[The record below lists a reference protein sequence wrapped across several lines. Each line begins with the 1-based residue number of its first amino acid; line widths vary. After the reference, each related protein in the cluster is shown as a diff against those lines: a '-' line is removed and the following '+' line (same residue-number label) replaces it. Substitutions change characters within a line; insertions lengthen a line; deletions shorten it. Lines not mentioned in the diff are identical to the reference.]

1 MDLNGRMSPCSTLQN
16 SAFFPWEFWRSGQY
30 QCKHNSDE
38 SPGRFLLRM
47 RLKLVMDWVSEDSG
61 KRKHDQS
68 IITWLRIGHSWGK
81 MPWYTIREN
90 KSSQMSSYRGS
101 WWHSNSREASAET
114 EPLLQCRDHGIK
126 RNMGGGNGDAQSNLK
141 ERPFKSVDTFKKLHG
156 IQNQTGKGNY
166 LVWPAVRH
174 LEVKMSSWHGLD
186 KPFPKTRPRC
196 FVQQIKGTVLRWPC
210 RHNTVSGTGHNPGTS
225 SEQNPL
231 QPNPDKSHALQL
243 TE

>member
-1 MDLNGRMSPCSTLQN
+1 MGWQVELLITSRTELWAPVSMNGPQQKDVAMQHAAKLS
-16 SAFFPWEFWRSGQY
+16 FFYWEFWRSGQY

-47 RLKLVMDWVSEDSG
+47 RLKLVMDRVSEDSG

-126 RNMGGGNGDAQSNLK
+126 RNMGGEWWRSK
-141 ERPFKSVDTFKKLHG
+141 
-156 IQNQTGKGNY
+156 
-166 LVWPAVRH
+166 
-174 LEVKMSSWHGLD
+174 
-186 KPFPKTRPRC
+186 
-196 FVQQIKGTVLRWPC
+196 
-210 RHNTVSGTGHNPGTS
+210 
-225 SEQNPL
+225 
-231 QPNPDKSHALQL
+231 
-243 TE
+243 

>member
-1 MDLNGRMSPCSTLQN
+1 MSPCSMLQN

-30 QCKHNSDE
+30 PCKHNSDE

-47 RLKLVMDWVSEDSG
+47 RLKLVMGRVSEDLG

-90 KSSQMSSYRGS
+90 KSSQTYSYRGS

-126 RNMGGGNGDAQSNLK
+126 RNMGGGIVTLK
-141 ERPFKSVDTFKKLHG
+141 VIWRRGLSSLLT
-156 IQNQTGKGNY
+156 
-166 LVWPAVRH
+166 H
-174 LEVKMSSWHGLD
+174 LKNFMASRIRQEKE
-186 KPFPKTRPRC
+186 
-196 FVQQIKGTVLRWPC
+196 I
-210 RHNTVSGTGHNPGTS
+210 TS
-225 SEQNPL
+225 FDL
-231 QPNPDKSHALQL
+231 LCDI
-243 TE
+243 